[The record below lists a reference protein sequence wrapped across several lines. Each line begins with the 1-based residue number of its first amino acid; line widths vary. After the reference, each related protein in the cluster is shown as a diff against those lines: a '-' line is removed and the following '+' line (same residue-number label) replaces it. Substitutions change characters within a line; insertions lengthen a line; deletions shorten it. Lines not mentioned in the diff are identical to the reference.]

1 MTSVPFIGK
10 ALGTVI
16 CGIIAER
23 WGRRI
28 AIMGLIIA
36 SFVGVLLQT
45 TATTAA
51 QFTIGRFIS
60 FAMTGM
66 TIVVVPIYQAETAPK
81 PLRGLITSSLQLM
94 ILLGSL
100 VASIVTWGTSSM
112 ETNAAWHIPVAL
124 QFFAPTFLL
133 ILWYWVPESP
143 RWYGSPR
150 IGIMVL
156 LAKDRV
162 EEATSALRRI
172 RKDKSE
178 DDIEFEIQAIQYA
191 HANDHKGKWSELFD
205 AKNRSRTMVAILAMF
220 GQQIT
225 GQAFA
230 SQYSVIFYLS
240 QGFGSKSF
248 LFSVISSVAGLFCLL
263 ITWFTVDMV
272 GRRVL
277 LLIGGTGMA
286 VFLFI
291 VGSVG
296 TISNP
301 TEAQKNTLVASFTL
315 FSCAYALSW
324 APVSYVVLSEVA
336 SSHIK
341 EKTNLLASVI
351 SVLTTFATSF
361 TLPYL
366 LSKPYA
372 ALGAKV
378 GFIYGSF
385 CVAMA
390 VLAYFFIPE
399 LKGRSLE
406 EVDQL
411 FASGQPLRKLGSLR
425 TRTAEEAFER
435 DAKDQPTA
443 DLIKALYRLAKPSID
458 EDIILRH
465 ISASKTSI
473 LRRATISSLFYIKA
487 ILRQFCIFSD
497 HTKSLNMKY
506 LLTIALAIPAIMA
519 TPAPAPDETAREVQ
533 ACACINAEGKTTVNG
548 YCGFIRGREERVD
561 GGELVSNS

>member
-1 MTSVPFIGK
+1 MADNIITAAKSGRFSEMNGTMLFLLMYMCFCSFNFGYDVGNFGSVQGMQAFGRQFGTCDKETGNCSLQPWLSSVMTSVPFIGK
-10 ALGTVI
+10 ALGTVT

-23 WGRRI
+23 WGRKI

-66 TIVVVPIYQAETAPK
+66 TIVVVPIYQAETAPRA
-81 PLRGLITSSLQLM
+81 LRGLVTSSLQLM
-94 ILLGSL
+94 INLGAL
-100 VASIVTWGTSSM
+100 VASLVTWRTSSM
-112 ETNAAWHIPVAL
+112 NTNAAWHIPVGL
-124 QFFAPTFLL
+124 QFLAPTFLL
-133 ILWYWVPESP
+133 VLWFWVPESP
-143 RWYGSPR
+143 RW
-150 IGIMVL
+150 L

-162 EEATSALRRI
+162 PEATKSLRRI

-178 DDIEFEIQAIQYA
+178 EDIEFEIQAIQ
-191 HANDHKGKWSELFD
+191 HTHSNDHKGRWSELFD
-205 AKNRSRTMVAILAMF
+205 AKNRRRTMVAILAMF

-240 QGFGSKSF
+240 QGFGARSF
-248 LFSVISSVAGLFCLL
+248 IFSVVGSVVGLACLFV
-263 ITWFTVDMV
+263 TWFTVDLV

-286 VFLFI
+286 IFLFI

-296 TISNP
+296 TIPNP
-301 TEAQKNTLVASFTL
+301 NEIQKNTLVASFIL
-315 FSCAYALSW
+315 FPSCYSLSW
-324 APVSYVVLSEVA
+324 APVSYIVLSEAA

-372 ALGAKV
+372 GLGAKV

-385 CVAMA
+385 CVAMV

-411 FASGQPLRKLGSLR
+411 FASGQPLRKLGSLE
-425 TRTAEEAFER
+425 TRTAEEAFES
-435 DAKDQPTA
+435 DSKQQPRT
-443 DLIKALYRLAKPSID
+443 
-458 EDIILRH
+458 
-465 ISASKTSI
+465 
-473 LRRATISSLFYIKA
+473 
-487 ILRQFCIFSD
+487 
-497 HTKSLNMKY
+497 
-506 LLTIALAIPAIMA
+506 
-519 TPAPAPDETAREVQ
+519 EV
-533 ACACINAEGKTTVNG
+533 K
-548 YCGFIRGREERVD
+548 
-561 GGELVSNS
+561 ELV

>member
-1 MTSVPFIGK
+1 MAPNIITAAKSGRFSEMTGTMIFLVMYMCFCSFNFGYDVGNFGSVQGMQAFGRQFGTCDEESGKCSLQPWLSSVMTSVPFIGK

-16 CGIIAER
+16 CGVIAER
-23 WGRRI
+23 WGRKI

-36 SFVGVLLQT
+36 SFVSGVLLQT

-81 PLRGLITSSLQLM
+81 ALRGLITSSLQLM

-100 VASIVTWGTSSM
+100 VASLVTWGTSSM
-112 ETNAAWHIPVAL
+112 KTNAAWHIPVAL
-124 QFFAPTFLL
+124 QFIAPTFLL
-133 ILWYWVPESP
+133 VLWFWVPESP
-143 RWYGSPR
+143 RWFVCPR
-150 IGIMVL
+150 IEL
-156 LAKDRV
+156 LLSKDRA
-162 EEATSALRRI
+162 EEATKSLRRI

-178 DDIEFEIQAIQYA
+178 EDIEFEIQAIQHA
-191 HANDHKGKWSELFD
+191 HSNDHKGKWSELFD
-205 AKNRSRTMVAILAMF
+205 AKNKRRTMIAILAMF

-240 QGFGSKSF
+240 QGFGARSF
-248 LFSVISSVAGLFCLL
+248 VFSVLSSVAGLVCLF
-263 ITWFTVDMV
+263 ITWFTVDLV

-286 VFLFI
+286 IFLLI
-291 VGSVG
+291 VGAVG
-296 TISNP
+296 AIKNP
-301 TEAQKNTLVASFTL
+301 TETQQNTLVASFIL
-315 FSCAYALSW
+315 FSSAYALSW
-324 APVSYVVLSEVA
+324 APVSYIVLSEAA

-351 SVLTTFATSF
+351 SVMTTFATSF

-385 CVAMA
+385 CVAVV

-406 EVDQL
+406 EIDQL
-411 FASGQPLRKLGSLR
+411 FTSGVSLRKLGSLK
-425 TRTAEEAFER
+425 TRTAEEAFES
-435 DAKDQPTA
+435 D
-443 DLIKALYRLAKPSID
+443 
-458 EDIILRH
+458 
-465 ISASKTSI
+465 SKVQHRS
-473 LRRATISSLFYIKA
+473 
-487 ILRQFCIFSD
+487 
-497 HTKSLNMKY
+497 
-506 LLTIALAIPAIMA
+506 
-519 TPAPAPDETAREVQ
+519 EV
-533 ACACINAEGKTTVNG
+533 K
-548 YCGFIRGREERVD
+548 
-561 GGELVSNS
+561 ELV

>member
-1 MTSVPFIGK
+1 MTDNIITAAKTGRFSEMNGTMIFLLMYMCFCSFNFGYDVGNFGSVQGMQAFGRQFGTCDEETGKCSLQPWLSSVMTSVPFIGK

-16 CGIIAER
+16 CGVIAER
-23 WGRRI
+23 WGRKL
-28 AIMGLIIA
+28 AIMGLILA
-36 SFVGVLLQT
+36 SFVYVFPHPSYLLLIVESGVLLQT

-81 PLRGLITSSLQLM
+81 AIRGLITSSLQLM

-100 VASIVTWGTSSM
+100 VASLVTWGTSSM
-112 ETNAAWHIPVAL
+112 KTNAAWHIPVAL
-124 QFFAPTFLL
+124 QFLAPTFLL
-133 ILWYWVPESP
+133 ALWFWVPESP
-143 RWYGSPR
+143 RW
-150 IGIMVL
+150 L

-162 EEATSALRRI
+162 EEATKSLRRI
-172 RKDKSE
+172 RKDKTEE
-178 DDIEFEIQAIQYA
+178 DIDFEIQAIQHA
-191 HANDHKGKWSELFD
+191 HSNDHKGKWSELFD
-205 AKNRSRTMVAILAMF
+205 SKNRLRTMVAILAMF

-240 QGFGSKSF
+240 QGFGARSF
-248 LFSVISSVAGLFCLL
+248 LFTVINSVAGLACLL
-263 ITWFTVDMV
+263 ITWFTVDLV

-296 TISNP
+296 TIKNP
-301 TEAQKNTLVASFTL
+301 TEIQKNTLVASFIL
-315 FSCAYALSW
+315 FSSAYALSW
-324 APVSYVVLSEVA
+324 APVSYIVLSEAA

-385 CVAMA
+385 CVAMVVA
-390 VLAYFFIPE
+390 AYFFIPE

-411 FASGQPLRKLGSLR
+411 FASGESLRHLGSLK
-425 TRTAEEAFER
+425 TRTAEEAYES
-435 DAKDQPTA
+435 DSKQQPRA
-443 DLIKALYRLAKPSID
+443 EVKELA
-458 EDIILRH
+458 
-465 ISASKTSI
+465 
-473 LRRATISSLFYIKA
+473 
-487 ILRQFCIFSD
+487 
-497 HTKSLNMKY
+497 
-506 LLTIALAIPAIMA
+506 
-519 TPAPAPDETAREVQ
+519 
-533 ACACINAEGKTTVNG
+533 
-548 YCGFIRGREERVD
+548 
-561 GGELVSNS
+561 